1 MTDLPFVDEHSVDV
15 AAPPDAVW
23 RAISRTMGGGSSLP
37 MRAIA
42 TVLGTDPRT
51 ASGQRLVVGST
62 IPGFRVTAAVPGER
76 VVFSGRHRFSAYE
89 LVYELASHETGT
101 RVRALT
107 YARFPGPLG
116 LGYRALVIGS
126 RGHRIAVRR
135 MLRSIARAAES
146 SAG

>member
-23 RAISRTMGGGSSLP
+23 RAIGRVMGGGSSLP
-37 MRAIA
+37 MRAA
-42 TVLGTDPRT
+42 VAVLGTDPRA
-51 ASGQRLVVGST
+51 ASGERLVVGST
-62 IPGFRVTAAVPGER
+62 IPGFRVTAAAPGER

-89 LVYELASHETGT
+89 LVYELAPHETGT
-101 RVRALT
+101 HVRALT
-107 YARFPGPLG
+107 YARFPGPHG
-116 LGYRALVIGS
+116 RAYRALVIGS

-135 MLRSIARAAES
+135 MLRSIAHIAES